1 MQKTFFLGLIFLL
14 FSCDDGD
21 IEIETIDFDSVD
33 IETCE
38 IGSIDTKL
46 FFKIN
51 DDESLIL
58 ELENGKL
65 LNEASAEEIEST
77 IGSGSTLTYRLFSG
91 TVGKTYFCNEVPV
104 TDPQAISEII
114 ASNEKVLINT
124 IEIDSSTFEH
134 TIQLTD
140 ITFETESDN
149 RITDL
154 TINDFGTFISIKSE

>member
-1 MQKTFFLGLIFLL
+1 MQKTFFLGLMFLL

-38 IGSIDTKL
+38 TGSIDTGL

-51 DDESLIL
+51 DDEALIL
-58 ELENGKL
+58 ELEDGKL
-65 LNEASAEEIEST
+65 LNEASAEQIEST

-91 TVGKTYFCNEVPV
+91 TVSKTYFCDDVPV
-104 TDPQAISEII
+104 IDPQAISEIV
-114 ASNEKVLINT
+114 ASNGTVLINT
-124 IEIDSSTFEH
+124 IEIDSTTFEH
-134 TIQLTD
+134 SIELTD
-140 ITFETESDN
+140 VTFETDTNN

-154 TINDFGTFISIKSE
+154 TINDFGTFTSIKSE